1 MSVQLQSVLIIG
13 GGFSGLAAAIAL
25 AQEGRRITLV
35 EREPEWRMDGAGIS
49 IGGASLRALH
59 ALGVLEGFLERGYAA
74 DGTDMRGP
82 DGSPLARFPTP
93 RLVNEDTPGNGA
105 IMRPFLGEVL
115 AEAALVAGTDVR
127 FATTPTELREDTE
140 HTLVTLSGPDG
151 ERTETFD
158 LVVAAD
164 GVFSQTRR
172 TLFPEAPEP
181 RFSGQ
186 GAWRAVLPRPA
197 AIGNTTIWV
206 GRPSKIGVNPIDAER
221 LYLFVNE
228 ASDERERIPEEQLI
242 PRLDALLAPLPDPL
256 VQELRA
262 SIGPDALVLHRPMD
276 QLLVPLP
283 WHRGR
288 VQLIGDA
295 VHATT
300 PHLAAG
306 AGLGL
311 EDALVL
317 AEELE
322 AHSML
327 DDALGAFEARRWER
341 ARMVV
346 ENSARL
352 GELEAAPE
360 GAPAFGALQAESMR
374 LLAQPI

>member
-1 MSVQLQSVLIIG
+1 MPVQLTSILIIG

-25 AQEGRRITLV
+25 AQEGRAVTLV

-59 ALGVLEGFLERGYAA
+59 GLGVLPAFLERGYAA
-74 DGTDMRGP
+74 DGTDMRAP
-82 DGSPLARFPTP
+82 DGTPLASFATP
-93 RLVNEDTPGNGA
+93 RLVDEDTPGNGA
-105 IMRPFLGEVL
+105 IMRPLLGEVL
-115 AEAALVAGTDVR
+115 AEAALAAGTEVR
-127 FATTPTELREDTE
+127 FATSPTRLEERGERVLA
-140 HTLVTLSGPDG
+140 TLSGPDG
-151 ERTETFD
+151 EREEEFD
-158 LVVAAD
+158 FVVAAD
-164 GVFSQTRR
+164 GVYSRTRAE
-172 TLFPEAPEP
+172 LFPAAPEP

-197 AIGNTTIWV
+197 AIANTTIWV
-206 GRPSKIGVNPIDAER
+206 GGPSKIGVNPIDADR

-228 ASDERERIPEEQLI
+228 ASPGRERIPESQLA

-262 SIGPDALVLHRPMD
+262 SIGPDSLVLHRPMD

-317 AEELE
+317 AEEL
-322 AHSML
+322 ASHALL
-327 DDALGAFEARRWER
+327 DDALLAFGARRFER

-346 ENSARL
+346 DNSARL
-352 GELEAAPE
+352 GELEASPE
-360 GAPAFGALQAESMR
+360 GAGAFGALQAESMR
-374 LLAQPI
+374 LLAQPV